1 MKKPVFLLLPALALN
16 LTGCLSSQTLWT
28 AIPQSEPLVCSQWL
42 PISYAGQHDTAQ
54 TINDVRHAN
63 ARRRAYCSR

>member
-1 MKKPVFLLLPALALN
+1 MKKPAFLLLPALALN
-16 LTGCLSSQTLWT
+16 LTGCLNSQIPWT
-28 AIPQSEPLVCSQWL
+28 ATLQSEPLVCTQWL

-54 TINDVRHAN
+54 TISDVRHAN